1 MRLWVVCPC
10 YRDVASFVILRT
22 RILEVLASE
31 PVVGSPDVHFVVVDD
46 TAGYD
51 NDIDQLK
58 GYSDVRVIT
67 PPFNLGHQRAL
78 VFGLPLIL
86 AEVLESDVIVTMD
99 ADGEDRP
106 EALARLAGPLLAR
119 PKERGLLC

>member
-1 MRLWVVCPC
+1 MVCPC
-10 YRDVASFVILRT
+10 YRDVASLVILRT
-22 RILEVLASE
+22 RILEALASSQ
-31 PVVGSPDVHFVVVDD
+31 VAASSDVHFAVVDD

-58 GYSDVRVIT
+58 GYPDVRVIT

-78 VFGLPLIL
+78 VFGLRLIL
-86 AEVLESDVIVTMD
+86 PEVLESDLIVTMD

-106 EALARLAGPLLAR
+106 EDLRATDRTAPCDTG
-119 PKERGLLC
+119 

>member
-1 MRLWVVCPC
+1 MTWAPEVSSCDLHYSFGGGRGRGDMRLWVVCPC
-10 YRDVASFVILRT
+10 YRDVASFVMLRD
-22 RILEVLASE
+22 RILDVLAHDQTI
-31 PVVGSPDVHFVVVDD
+31 GSSDVHFVVVDD

-78 VFGLPLIL
+78 VFGL
-86 AEVLESDVIVTMD
+86 
-99 ADGEDRP
+99 
-106 EALARLAGPLLAR
+106 RLT
-119 PKERGLLC
+119 